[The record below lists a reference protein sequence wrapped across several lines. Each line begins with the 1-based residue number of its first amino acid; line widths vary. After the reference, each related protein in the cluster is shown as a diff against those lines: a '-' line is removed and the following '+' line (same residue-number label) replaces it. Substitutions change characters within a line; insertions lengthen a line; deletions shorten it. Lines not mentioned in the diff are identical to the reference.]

1 MPTKSRK
8 SNPVIEDEIIEEEP
22 PAIEDPEEFIT
33 FKRSHF
39 YSVLVVLAFGVGLLV
54 GYVVW
59 GRSAAAATTTAVVAN
74 PEPIYVE
81 VTPLPTAIPEPVV
94 YEIETEGF
102 PSRGP
107 DDAPI
112 TIVEFSDYQCPY
124 CWRWHVQV
132 YDALMEAYPDK
143 IRFVYRNFP
152 LSFHQN
158 ALPAAE
164 AALCAGDQNAY
175 WEFHDA
181 LFANQESL
189 NNQSGTILEQT
200 FYNDLA
206 ASFNLDVAAFEE
218 CMVSR
223 KYEEFIQND
232 MQYAASLPI
241 DSNGESA
248 VGGTPTFFVNGY
260 RLGGAYPI
268 EYFVQIIEAEL
279 AKTQ

>member
-1 MPTKSRK
+1 MPTKTRK
-8 SNPVIEDEIIEEEP
+8 STPVIEEEFPEEEA
-22 PAIEDPEEFIT
+22 PAVQDPEEFVT

-39 YSVLVVLAFGVGLLV
+39 YSVLVVLAFAVGLLV

-59 GRSAAAATTTAVVAN
+59 GRGAVTATVAAN
-74 PEPIYVE
+74 NEGPIYVE
-81 VTPLPTAIPEPVV
+81 VTPRPTATPVPVV

-102 PSRGP
+102 PSLGP
-107 DDAPI
+107 ADAPI

-132 YDALMEAYPDK
+132 YDALMEAYPNQ

-158 ALPAAE
+158 AMPGAE

-175 WEFHDA
+175 WEYHDL
-181 LFANQESL
+181 LFDNQEL
-189 NNQSGTILEQT
+189 MNNQSGTVLEQS

-206 ASFNLDVAAFEE
+206 ASLELDVATFES
-218 CMVSR
+218 CMTSH
-223 KYEEFIQND
+223 KYLEFIQKD
-232 MQYAASLPI
+232 MEYAASLPY
-241 DSNGESA
+241 DSTGEPG
-248 VGGTPTFFVNGY
+248 VGGTPTFFINGH

-279 AKTQ
+279 ANK